1 MSSKAFSE
9 NFWRRQ
15 GQDGREQLSSDQQ
28 IYICRVQRAEKGSE
42 CVSCCR
48 VSSRESVRPGR
59 ETDTLILHFDFTV
72 MDGYSLDCPGVARV
86 SK

>member
-28 IYICRVQRAEKGSE
+28 ISIV
-42 CVSCCR
+42 
-48 VSSRESVRPGR
+48 SREQKKEVSV
-59 ETDTLILHFDFTV
+59 
-72 MDGYSLDCPGVARV
+72 
-86 SK
+86 